1 MINIVVFNDHWCS
14 GGVESLWT
22 NLLKNIDDSNLSF
35 TILATQKETD
45 IYDKLL
51 KEKNIKIVTILD
63 HVINNPIIRTKKNI
77 KGFKNKIQMLKPDI
91 LHINSCNASGLK
103 LAHIAKK
110 CGIKKVIVHSH
121 NTLIE
126 ADKLKL
132 KLFAHKMW
140 QRRYLNAADYYF
152 GCSTESLEFMFKTK
166 EGYLLKNG
174 VDLNKFSFNS
184 NFRTEIRDKYNLK
197 ESDLVIGH
205 VGRFCNQKNHRFLI
219 DIFKKYLEHNQ
230 GYLMLIGE
238 GELNEEIEEY
248 VESLGINDNVIFV
261 GTTSNVYKYY
271 NAFDIFT
278 LPSLHEGLP
287 VVAIEAQASGL
298 PVIMANMI
306 TREAKILKNVSYLPL
321 DNKDVWVKQIKEYQ
335 GLERKDTKDAIKDA
349 GFDIKESANKLV
361 EFYKNM

>member
-51 KEKNIKIVTILD
+51 KEKNIKLVTILD

-77 KGFKNKIQMLKPDI
+77 KGFKNKIKELNPDI

-110 CGIKKVIVHSH
+110 CGIKHVIVHSH

-126 ADKLKL
+126 TDKLKL
-132 KLFAHKMW
+132 KLLAHKIW
-140 QRRYLNAADYYF
+140 QRKYLSAPDAYF
-152 GCSTESLEFMFKTK
+152 GCSTESLEFMFNTK
-166 EGYLLKNG
+166 KGYLLKNG
-174 VDLNKFSFNS
+174 VDLSKFKFKEEYRN
-184 NFRTEIRDKYNLK
+184 EIRGKFNLRP
-197 ESDLVIGH
+197 DDFVIGH

-219 DIFKKYLEHNQ
+219 DVFKKYLETNK

-238 GELNEEIEEY
+238 GELKEEIEKY
-248 VESLGINDNVIFV
+248 VDSLGINDNVIFV
-261 GTTSNVYKYY
+261 GTTSEVYKYY
-271 NAFDIFT
+271 SAFDLFV

-287 VVAIEAQASGL
+287 VVAIEAQATGL
-298 PVIMANMI
+298 PVIMADTI
-306 TREAKILKNVSYLPL
+306 TQEAKITTNVSYLSLL
-321 DNKDVWVKQIKEYQ
+321 DIDLWVSQINQYKNI
-335 GLERKDTKDAIKDA
+335 ERKDTKEEITKSC
-349 GFDIKESANKLV
+349 FDIKASASNLIK
-361 EFYKNM
+361 FYQNM